1 MDWAVRNKMKF
12 HPSKTKV
19 LMVSKFK
26 PPLIDILPC
35 IQYCYNM
42 GTNVLDYVSFH
53 KDLGIIMN
61 NTLNFTE
68 HATSLYNR
76 ANQKFGLLKRTC
88 HFVKDENKRRVLYIT
103 LVRSIFEHCPMVW
116 RPSANTIVNKL
127 ETIQKRAFKWIKS
140 NQSISYSGND
150 LLYYSHCKQL
160 NILPV
165 KFRFDFHDLKFF
177 HSVVYQYSCVE
188 LPPCIEYYS
197 GRSRLRSSHLDEY
210 CFVSKVVPR
219 GNFTSTNRR
228 GFYHSYFYRS
238 HLMWNLLPKTLR
250 QTPKPSVF
258 KKGFQIFLW
267 NELSILPDSDFSEN
281 DNNDSQD

>member
-1 MDWAVRNKMKF
+1 M
-12 HPSKTKV
+12 
-19 LMVSKFK
+19 
-26 PPLIDILPC
+26 
-35 IQYCYNM
+35 
-42 GTNVLDYVSFH
+42 
-53 KDLGIIMN
+53 
-61 NTLNFTE
+61 TLNF
-68 HATSLYNR
+68 
-76 ANQKFGLLKRTC
+76 F
-88 HFVKDENKRRVLYIT
+88 
-103 LVRSIFEHCPMVW
+103 
-116 RPSANTIVNKL
+116 TIK
-127 ETIQKRAFKWIKS
+127 
-140 NQSISYSGND
+140 
-150 LLYYSHCKQL
+150 
-160 NILPV
+160 
-165 KFRFDFHDLKFF
+165 
-177 HSVVYQYSCVE
+177 
-188 LPPCIEYYS
+188 YYS